1 LSSEIKKK
9 TNPNTVGC
17 VAPQITTPL
26 STNIDESYVGSMSSR
41 VDFYYRVGVA
51 STSWDLEKIKRELI
65 DVFGPIPQ
73 TTKNLI
79 SLAAL
84 RIAYTETP
92 VVFIDCQNKEVN
104 MVLESLEEK
113 KLFMLLS
120 VVGDFKNPKVSQL
133 RFKERGD
140 GRMGVVFVLFK
151 SADFFEVLFSFVELF
166 DIINKD

>member
-1 LSSEIKKK
+1 
-9 TNPNTVGC
+9 
-17 VAPQITTPL
+17 
-26 STNIDESYVGSMSSR
+26 MSSR
-41 VDFYYRVGVA
+41 VNFYYRVGVA
-51 STSWDLEKIKRELI
+51 STSGDLEKIKRELI